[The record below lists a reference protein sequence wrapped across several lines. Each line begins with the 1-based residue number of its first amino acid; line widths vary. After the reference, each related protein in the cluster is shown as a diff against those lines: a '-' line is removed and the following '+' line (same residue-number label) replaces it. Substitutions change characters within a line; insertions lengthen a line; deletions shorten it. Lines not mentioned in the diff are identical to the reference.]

1 MRYLISE
8 EQPAQLCLEQI
19 TRDFEFDKDNL
30 QLKEGTLQLSLLFS
44 LNREYQIKLAAP
56 IAKMLEK
63 LCQKVENDSFVYFK
77 IVALL
82 FKQMYEENNI
92 DLFKAINSQIKIT
105 HFLQQITEREK
116 AEKYNCE
123 KLVYAAAMLE
133 QSQLGSLDV

>member
-1 MRYLISE
+1 
-8 EQPAQLCLEQI
+8 
-19 TRDFEFDKDNL
+19 
-30 QLKEGTLQLSLLFS
+30 
-44 LNREYQIKLAAP
+44 
-56 IAKMLEK
+56 MLEK

-82 FKQMYEENNI
+82 FKQMYEEDNT